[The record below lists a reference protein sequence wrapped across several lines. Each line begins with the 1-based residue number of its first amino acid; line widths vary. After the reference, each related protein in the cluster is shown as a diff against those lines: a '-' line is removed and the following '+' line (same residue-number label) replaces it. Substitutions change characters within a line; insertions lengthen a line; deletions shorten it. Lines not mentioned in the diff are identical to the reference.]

1 MIINIG
7 YKFMLQNHSKIYK
20 IHNFVKE
27 SIFGHKNEWLFLLKT
42 PTYLKLEALN
52 DFSNDVMLFT
62 NFWVSLVAF
71 VMEILNM

>member
-7 YKFMLQNHSKIYK
+7 YKFMLQNHSKTYK

-27 SIFGHKNEWLFLLKT
+27 SNFGHKNERVFLLKN

-52 DFSNDVMLFT
+52 DFLNDVMLFT

-71 VMEILNM
+71 VIGIPNM